1 MVISAVKLIVIL
13 GILVAGK
20 VVQVRKRHASTEKV
34 RIIRL
39 ITKFTIGRWRGQ
51 LDTGETRFGA
61 VTPLEGY
68 SKGMTDTGKRH
79 GGCADIR
86 YGFDRAWGISHSSGC
101 STAEWIR
108 RVGNYGSHVLAPSE
122 RPPRIRCY
130 PGWETE
136 RVTYPTNP
144 RKKFS

>member
-61 VTPLEGY
+61 VTSLEGY
-68 SKGMTDTGKRH
+68 SKGMTDAGKRH

-108 RVGNYGSHVLAPSE
+108 RVGNYGSHVFQQANDL
-122 RPPRIRCY
+122 RRY
-130 PGWETE
+130 
-136 RVTYPTNP
+136 VPTLVG
-144 RKKFS
+144 KQKE